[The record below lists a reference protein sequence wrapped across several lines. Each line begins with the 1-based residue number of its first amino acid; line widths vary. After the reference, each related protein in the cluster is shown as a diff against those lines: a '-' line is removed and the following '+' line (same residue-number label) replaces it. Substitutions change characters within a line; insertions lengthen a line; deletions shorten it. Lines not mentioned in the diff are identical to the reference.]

1 MALAAAPNQV
11 RNFTAL
17 GSKRMSNPMAS
28 KYGKSMPK
36 TRPKAAALNRTTTTA
51 KLNQSSVSS
60 RKSNRNGKQSK
71 AVKNAAGNA
80 AAAGEEQQE
89 DEMLKKLEL
98 ILLNCDR
105 LTCAGCQM
113 TTSLEKFF
121 AHFDPKLL
129 ASGDRKC
136 NEPVLCTEPLEVMS

>member
-1 MALAAAPNQV
+1 
-11 RNFTAL
+11 
-17 GSKRMSNPMAS
+17 MSNPIAS

-60 RKSNRNGKQSK
+60 RKSNKNRKQS
-71 AVKNAAGNA
+71 VKNSAGNA

-113 TTSLEKFF
+113 TTSLDKFF
-121 AHFDPKLL
+121 AHFDPKLV